1 MQKKQMIANLIAKQ
15 ILLASTKENFFEKVW
30 RIWMWMLGCKGLSMP
45 FLFLIL
51 PFKVAEVC
59 VTVRIYASG
68 RLKEIKCCFSIL
80 LLGSNE

>member
-1 MQKKQMIANLIAKQ
+1 
-15 ILLASTKENFFEKVW
+15 
-30 RIWMWMLGCKGLSMP
+30 MWMLGCKGLSMP

-51 PFKVAEVC
+51 PFKVVEIC

-68 RLKEIKCCFSIL
+68 TLKEIKCCFSIL

>member
-1 MQKKQMIANLIAKQ
+1 
-15 ILLASTKENFFEKVW
+15 
-30 RIWMWMLGCKGLSMP
+30 MWMLGCKGLSMP